1 MAVSYGTPCG
11 RDPSMSP
18 RRDPERRRNGVVAL
32 YRAFDEARF
41 GRERTLNLRATLPRP
56 KEAEA
61 RCETW
66 LRERQVTQ
74 SGELLVITGRGVN
87 SWDGESVVRDAIM
100 RLLASLRRRGVV
112 ETWREHTPGSFVVTV
127 APLRALRDAPRRLRE
142 PRVLSDPAVLRGL
155 GRPTRA
161 RLRELA
167 MLALEQLGIRQPEA
181 FIEDE
186 MVQQFTL
193 LARGVPDGPD
203 RERHLLAAI
212 ERTIDEYVAR

>member
-1 MAVSYGTPCG
+1 MTS
-11 RDPSMSP
+11 
-18 RRDPERRRNGVVAL
+18 RRDSPRRRNGVVAL
-32 YRAFDEARF
+32 HRAFDEARF

-56 KEAEA
+56 REAEA
-61 RCETW
+61 RCEAW
-66 LRERQVTQ
+66 LRERQVMQ
-74 SGELLVITGRGVN
+74 AGELLVITGRGVN
-87 SWDGESVVRDAIM
+87 SWDGESVVRDAIA

-127 APLRALRDAPRRLRE
+127 APLRALRDAPRRSRE
-142 PRVLSDPAVLRGL
+142 PRVISSDPAVLRGL
-155 GRPTRA
+155 APSTRV

-167 MLALEQLGIRQPEA
+167 ALALEQLGIRQPEA
-181 FIEDE
+181 FLEDE
-186 MVQQFTL
+186 MVQQFTH

>member
-1 MAVSYGTPCG
+1 MTE
-11 RDPSMSP
+11 
-18 RRDPERRRNGVVAL
+18 RRDRDRRRDSIVAL
-32 YRAFDEARF
+32 HRALDDARF

-61 RCETW
+61 RCEAW
-66 LRERQVTQ
+66 LRERQVAK
-74 SGELLVITGRGVN
+74 SDELLVITGRGVN
-87 SWDGESVVRDAIM
+87 SWDGQSVVREAIV

-112 ETWREHTPGSFVVTV
+112 ASWHEHTPGSFVVTV
-127 APLRALRDAPRRLRE
+127 APIRSLREAPRRSRE
-142 PRVLSDPAVLRGL
+142 RRAIVTDPAALRGL
-155 GRPTRA
+155 PSPTRA

-167 MLALEQLGIRQPEA
+167 HLALEQLGIRDRDA

-186 MVQQFTL
+186 MVSQFTE

-203 RERHLLAAI
+203 RDRRLLAAI

>member
-1 MAVSYGTPCG
+1 MTS
-11 RDPSMSP
+11 
-18 RRDPERRRNGVVAL
+18 RRDSPRRRNGVVAL
-32 YRAFDEARF
+32 HRAFDEARF

-87 SWDGESVVRDAIM
+87 SWDGESVVRDAIV

-127 APLRALRDAPRRLRE
+127 APLRDAPRRLRE
-142 PRVLSDPAVLRGL
+142 PRGSSDPAALRGL
-155 GRPTRA
+155 ARPTRA